1 MGNRWVIGYAT
12 SSYKGCGG
20 SERGDFGVLHKNREV
35 PGGVLFRD
43 VTDGMSNTLMIAEST
58 YVTGNGNPTTTAPT
72 RVEDWPIW
80 IGPAGDD
87 EMMRVN
93 GRTNSP
99 INCGASFGRMQQS
112 INDDCAFSFHVGG
125 AQFALCDGSARF
137 ISENISMAVYDRLH
151 DRRDG
156 EPIGEF

>member
-1 MGNRWVIGYAT
+1 
-12 SSYKGCGG
+12 
-20 SERGDFGVLHKNREV
+20 
-35 PGGVLFRD
+35 
-43 VTDGMSNTLMIAEST
+43 
-58 YVTGNGNPTTTAPT
+58 
-72 RVEDWPIW
+72 
-80 IGPAGDD
+80 
-87 EMMRVN
+87 
-93 GRTNSP
+93 
-99 INCGASFGRMQQS
+99 MQQS